1 MKSSHKF
8 WWIVAAVIGLMLFGD
23 EILGALAEIVGTI
36 IGIGVSGLVMI
47 AIAIGAFVLVTMI
60 GGSIALALL
69 VAAGATL
76 FTLFSWL
83 WPFILLAAIIYF
95 MVRKRPKAV

>member
-23 EILGALAEIVGTI
+23 EILGALAAIVGTI

-69 VAAGATL
+69 VAAGATV

-83 WPFILLAAIIYF
+83 WPLILLAAIIYL